1 MGKIEFIRDKK
12 FTNALVPVYIYL
24 DDNSVGAINNG
35 EIVSRTTDKTSVT
48 CFLAW
53 GVSTDPKDV
62 IRQSKKVRINTSNHV
77 RVLVRSKYS
86 IRHGGIFHLELGTYT
101 SELS

>member
-24 DDNSVGAINNG
+24 DDHYVGAINNG

-48 CFLAW
+48 CFLSC
-53 GVSTDPKDV
+53 VLSTDPKDV
-62 IRQSKKVRINTSNHV
+62 IRQSQKSQN
-77 RVLVRSKYS
+77 
-86 IRHGGIFHLELGTYT
+86 
-101 SELS
+101 

>member
-24 DDNSVGAINNG
+24 DDHYVGAINNG

-48 CFLAW
+48 CFFSL
-53 GVSTDPKDV
+53 GC
-62 IRQSKKVRINTSNHV
+62 I
-77 RVLVRSKYS
+77 
-86 IRHGGIFHLELGTYT
+86 HG
-101 SELS
+101 S